1 VLIPP
6 AAAADMSTGIV
17 DDACRQ
23 SSNSI
28 AQGIMIPLPVG
39 PAPAPV
45 PVVPVHPVFSVATPA
60 GSVSVTETVKVGGR
74 KLAQSSVII
83 KNPTTV
89 GPTGA
94 TASSI
99 QRVPV
104 PAGAQVILP
113 GQPVIVGPGGQPPVN
128 LPGQQQPVVL
138 PGTPQVVVLPP
149 GQLQPVVYPGQ
160 PGVVYPAGQP
170 VVYPAG
176 GQVVYPGQPKVILA
190 GPAGH

>member
-1 VLIPP
+1 V
-6 AAAADMSTGIV
+6 
-17 DDACRQ
+17 
-23 SSNSI
+23 
-28 AQGIMIPLPVG
+28 IPLLVG
-39 PAPAPV
+39 PAPAPG

-74 KLAQSSVII
+74 KLAQAQVVQNVARKLAQAQDQDQVQVVARKLAQSSVIV

-89 GPTGA
+89 GPNGA

-99 QRVPV
+99 QKVPV
-104 PAGAQVILP
+104 PAGARVILP
-113 GQPVIVGPGGQPPVN
+113 GQPVIVGPGGQPPVI

-160 PGVVYPAGQP
+160 PGLVYPA
-170 VVYPAG
+170 
-176 GQVVYPGQPKVILA
+176 GQVVYPGQPQVILQ
-190 GPAGH
+190 GGH